1 MNNQRKLPQEV
12 IPCPGCSGTKLK
24 GMALCHN
31 CKKQYVAEAA
41 DIALTGKP
49 VSTYEEWIENRVKS
63 RIPLLEASLKTAQ
76 ANLSAIQKKAE
87 ERLQQLLTERISGQ
101 DLASEILEA
110 AKAKLKEKEGSNIWK
125 AIGGDGAYRESKI
138 ATARIQEARR
148 LLKDLGVK
156 KTPVALLKY
165 GEQIL
170 QQKK

>member
-1 MNNQRKLPQEV
+1 MNNQQKLPQEV

-24 GMALCHN
+24 GMAVCAN
-31 CKKQYVAEAA
+31 CKKKFVAEAA
-41 DIALTGKP
+41 DIALTGKTAP
-49 VSTYEEWIENRVKS
+49 SYEEWLEKYLQA
-63 RIPLLEASLKTAQ
+63 RIPLLQASLKSAQ
-76 ANLSAIQKKAE
+76 QKLGAIQKKAE

-138 ATARIQEARR
+138 ATARLQEARR

-156 KTPVALLKY
+156 KTPVALLEY